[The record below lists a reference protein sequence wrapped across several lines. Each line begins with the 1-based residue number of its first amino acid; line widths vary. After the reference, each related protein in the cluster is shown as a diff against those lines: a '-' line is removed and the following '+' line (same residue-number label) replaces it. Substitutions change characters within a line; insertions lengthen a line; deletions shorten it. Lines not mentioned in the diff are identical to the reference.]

1 MITLT
6 MNQLLMEPEALARVL
21 AAVPAT
27 LGTEDCE
34 LWTASDRVIASD
46 VYATVPLPRFDN
58 SSMDGYA
65 VRAAEAVEGARL
77 VVRKVQAAGPAAGH
91 ELTPGEAI
99 RIFTGAPIPAGA
111 DAVVMQEECARS
123 GNAIVV
129 RARVLP
135 GENVRRAGDDLSAG
149 QKICAAGT
157 TLQSPQLALL
167 AAQGVPRVQVHRRP
181 EVAIVAT
188 GNELRPPGDVL
199 GPGEIFESN
208 RVMLADLVRRAGAV
222 PRPLPVVPD
231 LPETHDEAFLQA
243 QSKDVIVVA
252 GGVSVGEK
260 DLVKA
265 SLRRLGGNVDLWRV
279 AVRPGKPFM
288 FGKLGPV
295 PVFGLPGNPVSAFV
309 TFLLFVRPA
318 LLKMGGR
325 TRYQEPGIQAEA
337 GEELRNPGD
346 RPHYLRVCWRDG
358 VIRLTGRQESHAIF
372 GLAQANALARLEPG
386 QVVRAGDRVPVIRFG
401 D

>member
-1 MITLT
+1 MT
-6 MNQLLMEPEALARVL
+6 MDQLLTEPEALARILEV
-21 AAVPAT
+21 VPAT
-27 LGTEDCE
+27 LGIETCE
-34 LWTASDRVIASD
+34 LWTAGDRVIASD

-65 VRAAEAVEGARL
+65 VRAVEAVEGARL
-77 VVRKVQAAGPAAGH
+77 TVRRIQAAGPAAGH
-91 ELTPGEAI
+91 ELMPGEAI

-111 DAVVMQEECARS
+111 NAVVMQEECERS
-123 GNAIVV
+123 GDAIVV
-129 RARVLP
+129 RARILP

-149 QKICAAGT
+149 QKICMAST
-157 TLQSPQLALL
+157 VLQSTQLGLL
-167 AAQGVPRVQVHRRP
+167 ASQGVSRVEVHRRP
-181 EVAIVAT
+181 DVAIIAT
-188 GNELRPPGDVL
+188 GNELRSPGDVL
-199 GPGEIFESN
+199 GLGEIFESN

-243 QSKDVIVVA
+243 QRKDVIVVA

-318 LLKMGGR
+318 LLKMAGC
-325 TRYQEPGIQAEA
+325 TRFQEPRIQAEA
-337 GEELRNPGD
+337 GEELRNSGD
-346 RPHYLRVCWRDG
+346 RPHYLRVCLRDG
-358 VIRLTGRQESHAIF
+358 VVRLTGRQESHALF

-386 QVVRAGDRVPVIRFG
+386 QVVPAGDRLPVIRFG

>member
-1 MITLT
+1 MD
-6 MNQLLMEPEALARVL
+6 QLLTEPEALARIL
-21 AAVPAT
+21 EAVPAT
-27 LGTEDCE
+27 LETETCE

-77 VVRKVQAAGPAAGH
+77 AVRRMQAAGPAAGH
-91 ELTPGEAI
+91 ELMPGEAI

-111 DAVVMQEECARS
+111 DAVVMQEECDRS
-123 GNAIVV
+123 GDAIVV
-129 RARVLP
+129 RTRVFP

-157 TLQSPQLALL
+157 ALQSPRLALL
-167 AAQGVPRVQVHRRP
+167 ASQGVSRVEVHRRP
-181 EVAIVAT
+181 DVAIIAT
-188 GNELRPPGDVL
+188 GNELRPPGDAL

-208 RVMLADLVRRAGAV
+208 RVMLADLVRRAGAL

-231 LPETHDEAFLQA
+231 LPEAHDEAFRQA
-243 QSKDVIVVA
+243 QRKDVIVVA

-318 LLKMGGR
+318 LLKLGGGSR
-325 TRYQEPGIQAEA
+325 LHEPRIQAEA
-337 GEELRNPGD
+337 GEKLRNSGD
-346 RPHYLRVCWRDG
+346 RPHYLRVSLRDG
-358 VIRLTGRQESHAIF
+358 VVRLTGRQESHALF

-386 QVVRAGDRVPVIRFG
+386 QVVLAGDRVPVIRFS